1 MAAEV
6 LFPHPELGA
15 DDGVEFA
22 AGDAGAGVDE
32 LFPHPEDDGVDVR
45 DEEPELP
52 LEPELVLLLLPE
64 LDELPAPG
72 RAVNG

>member
-1 MAAEV
+1 MRGDAGVAVEV
-6 LFPHPELGA
+6 LCPQLELGVA

-32 LFPHPEDDGVDVR
+32 LFPHPEDAGVEVR
-45 DEEPELP
+45 DEEPE
-52 LEPELVLLLLPE
+52 LLLLPE